1 MDEPLIKKYKKK
13 IVITGGSGL
22 LGKYFYKKYKNVYK
36 IIKYP
41 YRIEKFK
48 RFEKWLSKKKFN
60 YFIHFAAITK
70 NESKKYKDI
79 LQLVNVKSPIK
90 ILNIINKK
98 NINNFS
104 YFLFISSS
112 HVYGYSRNKIKENKK
127 RLPQNSYGLSKKKV
141 EDYIIN
147 NRKKY
152 NFKVGIARIFNS
164 TGPKQKKGN
173 FVPDMILKMKNIN
186 KIKKINQYRD
196 FIHIDDVSK
205 SIKRLI
211 EREIEYPI
219 NISSGQKINLINAC
233 KILND
238 KFVKKE
244 VLFDLKKGSD
254 IYGDNSLLKKIGI
267 KKFKN
272 IYQILSAYKK

>member
-112 HVYGYSRNKIKENKK
+112 HVYGYSKNKIKENKK
-127 RLPQNSYGLSKKKV
+127 RVPQNSYGLSKKKV
-141 EDYIIN
+141 EDYIMH

-173 FVPDMILKMKNIN
+173 FVPDMILKMKKIN
-186 KIKKINQYRD
+186 KIKNINQYRD

>member
-90 ILNIINKK
+90 ILNIINEK

-127 RLPQNSYGLSKKKV
+127 RVPQNSYGLSKKKV

-173 FVPDMILKMKNIN
+173 FVPDMILKMKKIN
-186 KIKKINQYRD
+186 KIKNINQYRD

>member
-22 LGKYFYKKYKNVYK
+22 LGKYFYRKYKNVYK

-98 NINNFS
+98 NIYNFS

-186 KIKKINQYRD
+186 KIKNINQYRD

-219 NISSGQKINLINAC
+219 NISSGKKINLINAC

>member
-98 NINNFS
+98 NINNFT

-112 HVYGYSRNKIKENKK
+112 HVYGYSKNKIKENKK
-127 RLPQNSYGLSKKKV
+127 RVPQNSYGLSKKKV

-219 NISSGQKINLINAC
+219 NISSGQKINLISAC

>member
-112 HVYGYSRNKIKENKK
+112 HVYGYSKNKIKENKK
-127 RLPQNSYGLSKKKV
+127 RVPQNSYGLSKKKV
-141 EDYIIN
+141 EDYIMH

-186 KIKKINQYRD
+186 KIKNINQYRD

>member
-22 LGKYFYKKYKNVYK
+22 LGKYFYRKYKNVYK

-48 RFEKWLSKKKFN
+48 RFEKWLTKKKFD

-112 HVYGYSRNKIKENKK
+112 HVYGYSKNKIKENKK
-127 RLPQNSYGLSKKKV
+127 RVPQNSYGLSKKKV

-186 KIKKINQYRD
+186 KIKNINQYRD

>member
-112 HVYGYSRNKIKENKK
+112 HVYGYSKNKIKENKK
-127 RLPQNSYGLSKKKV
+127 RVPQNSYGLSKKKV

-173 FVPDMILKMKNIN
+173 FVPDMILKMKKIN
-186 KIKKINQYRD
+186 KIKNINQYRD

>member
-22 LGKYFYKKYKNVYK
+22 LGKYFYRKYKNVYK

-98 NINNFS
+98 NIYKFS

-112 HVYGYSRNKIKENKK
+112 HVYGYSKNKIKENKK
-127 RLPQNSYGLSKKKV
+127 RVPQNSYGLSKKKV

-173 FVPDMILKMKNIN
+173 FVPDMILKMKKIN
-186 KIKKINQYRD
+186 KIKNINQYRD

-219 NISSGQKINLINAC
+219 NISSGKKINLINAC

>member
-22 LGKYFYKKYKNVYK
+22 LGKYFYRKYKNVYK

-98 NINNFS
+98 NIYKFS

-112 HVYGYSRNKIKENKK
+112 HVYGYSKNKIKENKK
-127 RLPQNSYGLSKKKV
+127 RVPQNSYGLSKKKG
-141 EDYIIN
+141 
-147 NRKKY
+147 R
-152 NFKVGIARIFNS
+152 R
-164 TGPKQKKGN
+164 
-173 FVPDMILKMKNIN
+173 LHN
-186 KIKKINQYRD
+186 K
-196 FIHIDDVSK
+196 
-205 SIKRLI
+205 
-211 EREIEYPI
+211 
-219 NISSGQKINLINAC
+219 
-233 KILND
+233 
-238 KFVKKE
+238 
-244 VLFDLKKGSD
+244 
-254 IYGDNSLLKKIGI
+254 
-267 KKFKN
+267 
-272 IYQILSAYKK
+272 

>member
-1 MDEPLIKKYKKK
+1 MIKKYKKK

-22 LGKYFYKKYKNVYK
+22 LGKYFYRKYKNVYK

-98 NINNFS
+98 NINNFT

-219 NISSGQKINLINAC
+219 NISSGKKINLINAC